1 MMGELNETEI
11 NNILSS
17 QVIGRLACADGKY
30 PYIIPLTYTFD
41 GKFIYGQVL
50 EGKKLDIIRKNPN
63 VCFQV
68 DSVLDIYNW
77 QSVILYGHFEE
88 QLGEDLS
95 TARDILFS
103 RVMPLMTSS
112 SVHLHGH
119 AQTTENI
126 NIEDHRIKP
135 VMFKIR
141 IKEKTGRFQ
150 KV

>member
-1 MMGELNETEI
+1 MGELNEIQI

-17 QVIGRLACADGKY
+17 QVIGRLACSDGNY

-41 GKFIYGQVL
+41 GSFIYGQVL
-50 EGKKLDIIRKNPN
+50 EGKKLDIMRKNPN

-68 DSVLDIYNW
+68 DSILDIYNW
-77 QSVILYGHFEE
+77 QSVILYGRFEE

-112 SVHLHGH
+112 SVHQHGH
-119 AQTTENI
+119 AQTMETLLLMI
-126 NIEDHRIKP
+126 IESNLLCSKS
-135 VMFKIR
+135 
-141 IKEKTGRFQ
+141 G
-150 KV
+150 

>member
-1 MMGELNETEI
+1 M
-11 NNILSS
+11 
-17 QVIGRLACADGKY
+17 
-30 PYIIPLTYTFD
+30 
-41 GKFIYGQVL
+41 
-50 EGKKLDIIRKNPN
+50 RKNPN

-77 QSVILYGHFEE
+77 QSVIAYGQFEE

-103 RVMPLMTSS
+103 RVIPLMTSS
-112 SVHLHGH
+112 TIHSYGNGQ
-119 AQTTENI
+119 ATEGTL
-126 NIEDHRIKP
+126 IEDNRVKP

-141 IKEKTGRFQ
+141 INEKTGRFQ